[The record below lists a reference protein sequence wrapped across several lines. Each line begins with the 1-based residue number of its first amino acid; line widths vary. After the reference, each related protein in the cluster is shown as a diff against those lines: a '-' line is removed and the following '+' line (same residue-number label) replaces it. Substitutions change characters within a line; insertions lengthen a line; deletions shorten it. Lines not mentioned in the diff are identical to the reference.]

1 MDLMEKKTN
10 YLKYLRYQ
18 KGYSSLTI
26 DSYQRDI
33 NEFIDFMNEE
43 DIKSYEDVE
52 YVYLRGYLMKLY
64 QRHLSTNTINR
75 KISSLKNFYRYMV
88 KQKWLTKNPFLLVD
102 SLKTPK
108 RNPDFLYIDE
118 MMGLLDS
125 IDTSSPLGI
134 RNKAMLELM
143 YATGIRCSE
152 VVNLK
157 ISDIDFGQKIILV
170 HGKGEKDRYVPFHDY
185 AKKWLVSYLEEVRG
199 ELVVHQNHCY
209 VFVNN
214 RGNHM
219 TNRGIE
225 DILNRIAYQYDSTM
239 KIHPHTI
246 RHSFASHMLDAGLD
260 IRLVQQLLGHSSL
273 STTQIYTHITKEKLK
288 QVYHQS
294 HPREKKDA

>member
-33 NEFIDFMNEE
+33 NEFVDFMNEE

-199 ELVVHQNHCY
+199 ELVVHQDHSY

-219 TNRGIE
+219 TNRGVE

-246 RHSFASHMLDAGLD
+246 RHSFATHMLDAGLD